1 MAIESLIKIYLNIYN
16 IKLYLSC
23 PSVQKIISN
32 LYVDFF
38 TNVLGF
44 NFPITDRDT
53 ALRGTSTVE
62 EKYEKEGKNIKNIKN
77 INKAQLPAGVRAR
90 DMIHSAMLYH
100 LT

>member
-1 MAIESLIKIYLNIYN
+1 M
-16 IKLYLSC
+16 
-23 PSVQKIISN
+23 QKIISN

-62 EKYEKEGKNIKNIKN
+62 EKYEKEGKNIQNK
-77 INKAQLPAGVRAR
+77 NKAQLPAGVRAR